1 MCDPMTIFSLAM
13 GAGSTLMGLGN
24 KPPEPP
30 KAVLPPPA
38 PVTNEASAVVKV
50 GTDKGDPSKVP
61 GLTESDFTER
71 RSAGSPFGNL
81 GRSTLAL

>member
-1 MCDPMTIFSLAM
+1 VCDPLTIFGLAAS
-13 GAGSTLMGLGN
+13 AGSTLLGLGN
-24 KPPEPP
+24 KPPSPP
-30 KAVLPPPA
+30 KPVLPPPA
-38 PVTNEASAVVKV
+38 PVTNEPSAVVKV

>member
-1 MCDPMTIFSLAM
+1 VCDPLTIFTALAG
-13 GAGSTLMGLGN
+13 GASTLLGMGN
-24 KPPEPP
+24 KPPSPP

-38 PVTNEASAVVKV
+38 PVTNEPSAVVKI
-50 GTDKGDPSKVP
+50 GTDKNDPSKIP